1 MVGQEGLAQDMDVS
15 TIVSEAVQEAVQA
28 ASQMDL
34 CATNQVDHVKIP
46 PTLTCHDLNQ
56 ELGCQQREVASETDG
71 KRGPG
76 TVAALEVP
84 GQPTASLRLHKAKIR
99 VCHTMFCTLYL
110 Q

>member
-1 MVGQEGLAQDMDVS
+1 MLAQDMDVS